1 MKLYEMN
8 NNNSKNIP
16 IPKAHNPND
25 ISEQFSVLVEI
36 VQLLR
41 IHCPWDRKQTNE
53 SIAHL
58 LIEEAYEVLSAIEN
72 KDDDE
77 FQKELGDILLHI
89 IMHSIMANERG
100 AFNLLDVITSIQDKL
115 VFRHPHVFGNVSVNG
130 EEDVVRNW
138 EELKKEE
145 GRQSTLDGVPLNLPA
160 LLRAERIQHK
170 ASRVGFDWEK
180 KEQVWEKVIEE
191 LEELRQATETQDRE
205 KIQEE
210 LGDLLFAIVN
220 YARFLDVTPETALQK
235 TNNKFI
241 KRFQTIESYA
251 KENNKQLSEL
261 TLAEMDAIWNLT
273 KAQEKNEPNV

>member
-1 MKLYEMN
+1 MN
-8 NNNSKNIP
+8 NNNNKSIP
-16 IPKAHNPND
+16 VPKAENPTD
-25 ISEQFSVLVEI
+25 VSEQFSVLVEI

-53 SIAHL
+53 SIAPL

-100 AFNLLDVITSIQDKL
+100 AFNLLDVITRIQDKL
-115 VFRHPHVFGNVSVNG
+115 VFRHPHVFGNVSVDG

-191 LEELRQATETQDRE
+191 LEELRQATETQDHE

-210 LGDLLFAIVN
+210 LGDLLFAVVN
-220 YARFLDVTPETALQK
+220 YGRFLDISSETALQR

-251 KENNKQLSEL
+251 KENNKHLSEMS
-261 TLAEMDAIWNLT
+261 LAEMDAIWNLT
-273 KAQEKNEPNV
+273 KAREKNEPNA

>member
-1 MKLYEMN
+1 MKLKDIN
-8 NNNSKNIP
+8 NNDRTIP
-16 IPKAHNPND
+16 IPKAKDPTD
-25 ISEQFSVLVEI
+25 VSEQFAVLVEI

-77 FQKELGDILLHI
+77 FRKELGDILLHI
-89 IMHSIMANERG
+89 IMHGIMASERG
-100 AFNLLDVITSIQDKL
+100 AFNLLDVITGIQDKL
-115 VFRHPHVFGNVSVNG
+115 VFRHPHVFGNVSVDG

-170 ASRVGFDWEK
+170 ASRVGFDWAK

-191 LEELRQATETQDRE
+191 LNELQQATETQNHE

-220 YARFLDVTPETALQK
+220 YSRFLNISPETALQR

-261 TLAEMDAIWNLT
+261 TLAEMDAIWELT
-273 KAQEKNEPNV
+273 KAQEKK